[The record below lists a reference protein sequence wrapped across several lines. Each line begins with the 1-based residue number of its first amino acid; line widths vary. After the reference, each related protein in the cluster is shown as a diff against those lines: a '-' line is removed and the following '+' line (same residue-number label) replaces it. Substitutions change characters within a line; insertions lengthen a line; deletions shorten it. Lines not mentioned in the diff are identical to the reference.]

1 MSSTMP
7 KHDHSAPFEKDGAY
21 YADLLDKVKKTR
33 DKQAFMELFDYFA
46 PRLKSYL
53 LRQGANDSEA
63 EEFAQEAMLT
73 VWQKAA
79 LYDMS
84 KATAST
90 WIFTIARNK
99 RYDALRKKKLPST
112 DLDSAF
118 GVQSDDDAS
127 ARVMASDLIA
137 QGNDLKKALQSLPE
151 EQRDLLMRSF
161 FDNKTHSE
169 IAKDTGIP
177 LGTVKS
183 RIRLALE
190 RLRGT
195 IKSEE
200 LAI

>member
-1 MSSTMP
+1 MPNTMP
-7 KHDHSAPFEKDGAY
+7 KQDIKEPIQKDGAH
-21 YADLLDKVKKTR
+21 YATLLERVKNAR
-33 DKQAFMELFDYFA
+33 DRQAFMELFDYFA

-53 LRQGANDSEA
+53 LRQGASDSEA

-73 VWQKAA
+73 VWQKAS
-79 LYDMS
+79 LYDKS
-84 KATAST
+84 KAAAST

-99 RYDALRKKKLPST
+99 RYDALRRKKLPSI
-112 DLDSAF
+112 DLDSAY

-127 ARVMASDLIA
+127 AGAIASDLIA
-137 QGNDLKKALQSLPE
+137 QGDDLKTALQSLPE

-161 FDNKTHSE
+161 FDDKTHSE
-169 IAKDTGIP
+169 IANDTGLP

-190 RLRGT
+190 KLRGL